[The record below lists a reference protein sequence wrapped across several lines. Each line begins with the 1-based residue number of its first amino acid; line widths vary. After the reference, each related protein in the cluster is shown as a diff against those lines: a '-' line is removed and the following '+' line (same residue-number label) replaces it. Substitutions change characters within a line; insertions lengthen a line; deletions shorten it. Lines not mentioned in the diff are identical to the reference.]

1 MAIFQRAWP
10 GSDRSDRPARP
21 ARGSIRRRPIRS
33 GGRPGIEPEPQAA
46 GGASA
51 GDPQEVRPDAART
64 LMWSLETGGWSEREA
79 GNLVALLNG
88 LRPAVTG
95 WNEREIEH
103 LRFLRALVETGRLTH

>member
-1 MAIFQRAWP
+1 M
-10 GSDRSDRPARP
+10 
-21 ARGSIRRRPIRS
+21 RRRPIR
-33 GGRPGIEPEPQAA
+33 GGDTPDLEA
-46 GGASA
+46 
-51 GDPQEVRPDAART
+51 DPRKALGPTSDDPHDVRRDAART

-103 LRFLRALVETGRLTH
+103 LRFLRALVETGRLDH